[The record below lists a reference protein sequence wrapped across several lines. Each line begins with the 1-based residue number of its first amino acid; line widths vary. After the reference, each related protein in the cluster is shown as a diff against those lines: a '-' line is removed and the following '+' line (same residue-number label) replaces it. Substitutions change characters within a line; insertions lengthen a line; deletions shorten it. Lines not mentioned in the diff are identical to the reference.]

1 MNSPGVKTATF
12 LFQEELNDFLR
23 PSQRGRVVAISFRE
37 RQTVKHLIESLG
49 VPHVELGLIRAN
61 GQPVRLDYL
70 VSDGDFIEAF
80 PCSPGCPIEPRFLLD
95 NHLGRLA
102 AHLRML
108 GFDTLYRNDYE
119 DAQLATLL
127 EQENRILLTRDRR
140 LLMRKVV
147 RYGYCLRSLEPLE
160 QLREVIRRFDLLPL
174 IRPFHRCLRCNALLE
189 EVSKQ
194 EVLSRLLPL
203 TRKYYNEF
211 HLCRSCNQVYWKGS
225 HYERMQAL
233 ITTLQAGETGRADRH
248 R

>member
-1 MNSPGVKTATF
+1 MNPQEIKTATF
-12 LFQEELNDFLR
+12 LFREGLNDFLR
-23 PSQRGRVVAISFRE
+23 PSQRGHAILVSFRE

-49 VPHVELGLIRAN
+49 VPHVELGLVRAN
-61 GQPVRLDYL
+61 GQAVGLNYL
-70 VSDGDFIEAF
+70 VNNGDFVEAF
-80 PCSPGCPIEPRFLLD
+80 PCAPGCPIEPRFLLD

-160 QLREVIRRFDLLPL
+160 QIREVIRRFDLLPF

-189 EVSKQ
+189 PVSKQ
-194 EVLSRLLPL
+194 EVLPRLLPL
-203 TRKYYNEF
+203 TRKYYHEF
-211 HLCRSCNQVYWKGS
+211 HICRSCDQVYWKGS
-225 HYERMQAL
+225 HYERMQVLLA
-233 ITTLQAGETGRADRH
+233 TLQTEWEG
-248 R
+248 